1 MALLGILSVI
11 QAWFLP
17 GILFTLFF
25 KKIKIIDNLVL
36 SIPLSL
42 VLNYLIVYSLV
53 NFKLYNQKIFLL
65 IITFEIIFII
75 FFIFKRYKLNELLNI
90 IDNFFSLDKSRNT
103 LKIDI
108 SLINLLILFL
118 LTVYIFY
125 FLKNVGQSIH
135 VGDPLD
141 LWNHWALL
149 WSKNIIPYTTE
160 YPQAVPIL
168 YSISYVLLNS
178 HEVEFFTSAVC
189 LIYPIWIFVIFFRLI
204 YILPENKLI
213 IKLSLIITSFFIL
226 SILRHYSLFIGYSDP
241 ILILTS
247 TSAGFILIYD
257 HIEKK
262 NNRVIKKDTLKNIIF
277 ISFIAAAP
285 AITKQMGLLVSY
297 IFPMFYFLINFFE
310 KKILYKNTIII
321 SLIVFLISI
330 TWYAFPLY
338 HYYQIDFESTKF
350 SRLSADSV
358 KDSPSLIDRLSHG
371 LHYLFWYFKYLVII
385 LILFSL
391 KNRYALKVFSL
402 IVLPYFLIWALFFGA
417 DARNFVMVSP
427 FLGFILSIGLNNF
440 IEIFDHINLKFIKTL
455 KIILLTSF
463 IILLA
468 FSIHKIKNDEKII
481 FKSIESKMIRGNRD
495 INTLLYNIFNYS
507 QPDFDIISIQDVD
520 FLYLPIIGK
529 KVSTTSCE
537 NFNLFLKKRN
547 NREPFYLLIN
557 KKFCS
562 ISDLF
567 QEKKYNFE
575 LKELFDHKNH
585 IFYIIKT
592 NF

>member
-75 FFIFKRYKLNELLNI
+75 FFLFKRYKLNELLNT
-90 IDNFFSLDKSRNT
+90 IDSFFSLDKSRNI

-118 LTVYIFY
+118 LTIYVFY

-149 WSKNIIPYTTE
+149 WSKNIIPYPTE

-178 HEVEFFTSAVC
+178 YEVEFFTSAVC

-247 TSAGFILIYD
+247 ASAGFILIYD

-262 NNRVIKKDTLKNIIF
+262 NNKVIKKDTLKNIIF

-297 IFPMFYFLINFFE
+297 IFPIFYFLINFFE

-321 SLIVFLISI
+321 FLIVFLISI

-338 HYYQIDFESTKF
+338 HYYQTDFESTKF
-350 SRLSADSV
+350 SILSADSV
-358 KDSPSLIDRLSHG
+358 KDSPSLISRLSHG
-371 LHYLFWYFKYLVII
+371 FHYLFWHFKYLVII

-391 KNRYALKVFSL
+391 KNRFALKVFSL

-427 FLGFILSIGLNNF
+427 FLGFILSIGLKNF
-440 IEIFDHINLKFIKTL
+440 IEIFDHINLKFIKIL

-468 FSIHKIKNDEKII
+468 LSIHKIKNDEKIT

-495 INTLLYNIFNYS
+495 INTLLYNIFNFS

-529 KVSTTSCE
+529 KVFTKSCE
-537 NFNLFLKKRN
+537 NFNLFLNSRN
-547 NREPFYLLIN
+547 NRQPFYLLIN
-557 KKFCS
+557 KNFCG

-585 IFYIIKT
+585 IFYLVKT